1 MKKICLY
8 ILSIICLIFLFPV
21 ILTSRFSS
29 LETAGIQTTKNDENK
44 VENQNESPYDY
55 KKYGTINL
63 INSQTN
69 ETTQIGLDEYLLRS
83 SFCRNA
89 GKL

>member
-8 ILSIICLIFLFPV
+8 ILIIICLIFLFPV
-21 ILTSRFSS
+21 ILTSRFTSV
-29 LETAGIQTTKNDENK
+29 ETTGQCENK
-44 VENQNESPYDY
+44 IEVQNEPPYDY

-69 ETTQIGLDEYLLRS
+69 EIAQIGLDEYLLRG

-89 GKL
+89 CKL